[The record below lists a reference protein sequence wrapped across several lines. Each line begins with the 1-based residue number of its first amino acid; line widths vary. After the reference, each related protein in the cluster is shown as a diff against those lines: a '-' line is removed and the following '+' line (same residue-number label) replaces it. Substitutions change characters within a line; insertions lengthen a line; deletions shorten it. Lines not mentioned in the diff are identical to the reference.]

1 MFNSLLAKIFGVSK
15 EVIEFVRDSKK
26 RYFQRLLIIL
36 PLTAWATIFYQ
47 INPLFIKW
55 QIDSLTQGWTKIG
68 NYDLQKVIFVF
79 AAIIGLYLFLNLLDK
94 FFLFLKNIVIIRLNQ
109 DTEGFLEDKFTNFLT
124 KFDGAFLSS
133 ENNLR
138 LIRNLQWRLSDIE
151 KKFTELLQKV
161 IESGLGIFALI
172 LVLPLIHPYLLGII
186 LFSVFVDLL
195 LDYVQNQTWR
205 QFELLEARQSE
216 QRSEIKWRLIMY
228 FNQILSNNW
237 LTQINRIYTQRRTE
251 FFKTQFQQQRLDQ
264 NFSLAKDIS
273 NLIVY
278 SLASLVGGYLVIN
291 KQIEIGTFVIFGL
304 YIDRLKT
311 QVQSIGSVF
320 RTVFELRFELFR
332 FDFLMHI
339 KPKLDYS
346 NIQKFESNSV
356 FKITIQNLS
365 FKYPQFFQEELDYLK
380 SMQKRVGVLKEIDEK
395 NPHLQKKSNSK
406 NPKQNFLQKI
416 YNKIIHQSTS
426 VWNRDRLKS
435 EFKELEK
442 MFARAG
448 ENQMILKNLNL
459 ELEQGKIYAI
469 VGYNGA
475 GKTTLTKLLKRSV
488 DPTSGDI
495 FLHYKIPG
503 KAGKTKDFVPN
514 MKNIDPL
521 IWRKNLASLEQQS
534 FLWDSLSVR
543 DNLLLGLEPKEAS
556 KITDKKL
563 FEAIEKVGLREIV
576 KDLEAV
582 IGEGL
587 ELSGG
592 QSQLLEIARVYLQKK
607 PVLILDEGTNQL
619 DAVRENQILELLQE
633 IKKTSIVI
641 FITHRMT
648 TCHKC
653 DEVVILENGKLAVK
667 GNPVD
672 LLKSAKPN
680 LYKKFWRL
688 QVIGG
693 QSGLGENKAE

>member
-1 MFNSLLAKIFGVSK
+1 MFNSFLAKLFNVSK
-15 EVIEFVRDSKK
+15 EAVEFVRDNKK
-26 RYFQRLLIIL
+26 RYVQRLLIIL

-47 INPLFIKW
+47 VNPLFIKW
-55 QIDSLTQGWTKIG
+55 QIDSLTQGWTRIG
-68 NYDLQKVIFVF
+68 VYEFNQVIIVF
-79 AAIIGLYLFLNLLDK
+79 ALIIGLYLLLNLLDK
-94 FFLFLKNIVIIRLNQ
+94 FFLFLKNIVILRLNQ

-172 LVLPLIHPYLLGII
+172 LVLPLIHPYLLII
-186 LFSVFVDLL
+186 IITSVVVDLL
-195 LDYVQNQTWR
+195 IDYVQNQNWR

-216 QRSEIKWRLIMY
+216 QRNEIKWRLIWY

-237 LTQINRIYTQRRTE
+237 LTQINRVYTQRRND
-251 FFKTQFQQQRLDQ
+251 FFKTQFRQQRLDQ

-273 NLIVY
+273 NLLVY

-304 YIDRLKT
+304 YIDRLKS

-320 RTVFELRFELFR
+320 RTIFELRFELFR

-346 NIQKFESNSV
+346 NIQKFESSSV

-365 FKYPQFFQEELDYLK
+365 FQYPQFFQEELDYLQM
-380 SMQKRVGVLKEIDEK
+380 MQKRVGILKDIDDK
-395 NPHLQKKSNSK
+395 NPLTQNISEAKKN
-406 NPKQNFLQKI
+406 KQNWFQKI
-416 YNKIIHQSTS
+416 YNKIVHQSIS
-426 VWNRDRLKS
+426 VWNRNRLND

-442 MFARAG
+442 MFEKAG
-448 ENQMILKNLNL
+448 ENKMILENLNL

-475 GKTTLTKLLKRSV
+475 GKTTLTRLLKRSV

-495 FLHYKIPG
+495 FLHYTIPG
-503 KAGKTKDFVPN
+503 KSGKTKSFVPN

-521 IWRKNLASLEQQS
+521 VWRKNLASLEQQS

-543 DNLLLGLEPKEAS
+543 DNLLLGLDSKES
-556 KITDKKL
+556 KIDDKKL
-563 FEAIEKVGLREIV
+563 FEVIEKVGLGDIV
-576 KDLEAV
+576 KDLDAI

-592 QSQLLEIARVYLQKK
+592 QAQLLEIARVYLQKK
-607 PVLILDEGTNQL
+607 PIVILDEGTNQL

-667 GNPVD
+667 GSPVD
-672 LLKSAKPN
+672 LLKSTKPN

-693 QSGLGENKAE
+693 QTGLGENNKE